1 MVSSHCTVT
10 KFLNNTNIIHFLTNS
25 KFLSNYF
32 IFSPW
37 LYKAILHSEHLSLR
51 WKIRPFLSLYSHFLH
66 WIVLQYQPLKISTN
80 EEKKALFTFWL
91 KPCSW
96 IFSLNFVA
104 DRFLYILASKC
115 NKKKILTTK
124 AFIYIKNQYYV
135 YQYNKRRPKTIMK
148 TWKETL
154 SFFIKNQTSNILII
168 SNY

>member
-1 MVSSHCTVT
+1 MVSSHCTIT

-37 LYKAILHSEHLSLR
+37 RYKAILYSEYLPLEMKNKALFKPLQPLSALNS
-51 WKIRPFLSLYSHFLH
+51 I
-66 WIVLQYQPLKISTN
+66 QYQPLKISTN

-115 NKKKILTTK
+115 NKKNINHKSIYLHKKSILCISIQQKKTK
-124 AFIYIKNQYYV
+124 DNNENMEGNTIIFHQKPNQ
-135 YQYNKRRPKTIMK
+135 
-148 TWKETL
+148 
-154 SFFIKNQTSNILII
+154 
-168 SNY
+168 

>member
-1 MVSSHCTVT
+1 MIKMKNKALFKPLQPLSA
-10 KFLNNTNIIHFLTNS
+10 LNSITN
-25 KFLSNYF
+25 
-32 IFSPW
+32 
-37 LYKAILHSEHLSLR
+37 
-51 WKIRPFLSLYSHFLH
+51 
-66 WIVLQYQPLKISTN
+66 QPLKISTN

-115 NKKKILTTK
+115 NKKILTTK

-154 SFFIKNQTSNILII
+154 SFFIKNQTSNILIV

>member
-37 LYKAILHSEHLSLR
+37 RYKAILHSEYLSLR
-51 WKIRPFLSLYSHFLH
+51 WKIRPFLGLYSHFLH
-66 WIVLQYQPLKISTN
+66 WIVFTYQPLKISTN

-115 NKKKILTTK
+115 NKKNINHKSIYLHKKSILCISIQQKKTK
-124 AFIYIKNQYYV
+124 DNNENMEGNTIIFHQKPNQ
-135 YQYNKRRPKTIMK
+135 
-148 TWKETL
+148 
-154 SFFIKNQTSNILII
+154 
-168 SNY
+168 